1 MFNIEGVEG
10 NEGLLSRI
18 MTTIH
23 GPLLAG
29 DVLVNALGY
38 NSSQALRQA
47 AFRKMAPVTLF
58 AIPERKFKYALSAEV
73 GEWLV
78 QQRVDNCERDLHF
91 DEEAILTKSPL
102 LKLFAL
108 DHGYLL
114 HESKLLKLLGLTE
127 RDQLVTMYEARDL
140 PFGLFRIDNRQTKL
154 FALSLEAFTHFV

>member
-1 MFNIEGVEG
+1 MFNLEGVEDQA
-10 NEGLLSRI
+10 GLLSRV

-29 DVLVNALGY
+29 DLLVNALGY

-73 GEWLV
+73 AEWVV
-78 QQRVDNCERDLHF
+78 QQRVDNCEQVLRF
-91 DEEAILTKSPL
+91 DEEAILSKSPL

-114 HESKLLKLLGLTE
+114 HESKLLKLIGLTE
-127 RDQLVTMYEARDL
+127 RDQIVAMYKAREL

>member
-1 MFNIEGVEG
+1 MFNLDDVEG
-10 NEGLLSRI
+10 NEGLLSRV

-29 DVLVNALGY
+29 DLLVNALGY

-47 AFRKMAPVTLF
+47 VFRNTVPVTLF

-73 GEWLV
+73 AEWLV
-78 QQRVDNCERDLHF
+78 QQRIDNCERVLHF
-91 DEEAILTKSPL
+91 DEEAILSKSPL

-114 HESKLLKLLGLTE
+114 QESKLLNLMGLTE
-127 RDQLVTMYEARDL
+127 RDQLVARYEAGEL